1 MEIPDNCLLKFE
13 ASWCVPCKMIKPT
26 LESVQSS
33 TGVQVVSVD
42 IDENQELATQF
53 GIRGVPAVFAIKDG
67 APVKLLVGAKSQT
80 DYEQLASLVK

>member
-13 ASWCVPCKMIKPT
+13 ASWCVPCKMIKPV
-26 LESVQSS
+26 LESVSNS

-42 IDENQELATQF
+42 IDENQALATQF

-67 APVKLLVGAKSQT
+67 APVKLLVGAKSESEYQ
-80 DYEQLASLVK
+80 EMAALVK